1 MTSLSLTGKDGKYSI
16 ADEWINAIAFVYT
29 GSILAHG
36 FQVLNGFHHVCYP
49 KQNKTIIILR

>member
-36 FQVLNGFHHVCYP
+36 FQVLNSVCP
-49 KQNKTIIILR
+49 ILGVLLCMLSKTE